1 MSILS
6 ALRLSRSPSLA
17 FAGMGA
23 LWGCFAAFVPVIK
36 AGLGAGDGAFGA
48 ALLFSAVGLVM
59 AMWLAPLA
67 DARLGRWAL
76 PVASALLSLAFL
88 LPGLAGNLAVFALC
102 MACVGMASGLTDV
115 VMNARV
121 SELEATHGRSLMN
134 LNHAM
139 FSFAYAAAA
148 VTTGFAREAGWAP
161 VQMFA
166 ILGALALLATLGM
179 RMAVA
184 AVPAD
189 DGPVARRFP
198 WMIVAWGGGIV
209 LVAFLAENAAESW
222 SALHI
227 ERTLG
232 GGAAEGAFGPA
243 MLGLTM
249 GVGRLS
255 GQLIADRLRET
266 LVIRWAAVLSAAG
279 ALLAAMAVNLPMAYV
294 GFALLGLG
302 ISVLAPMGLALVG
315 RRVSPAQRTKAISR
329 TAVIGFLGFFV
340 GPPIMGVLSE
350 LFSLRVSFALV
361 AVLLLSILAM
371 LLPLRRS
378 EGQVAGNS
386 QTRP

>member
-6 ALRLSRSPSLA
+6 ALRLSRAPALA

-36 AGLGAGDGAFGA
+36 AGLGAGDGVFGT

-76 PVASALLSLAFL
+76 PFASALLSLAFL
-88 LPGLAGNLAVFALC
+88 LPGIAGSIVVFAMC

-121 SELEATHGRSLMN
+121 SELEAAHKRSLMN

-139 FSFAYAAAA
+139 FSFAYAASAFA
-148 VTTGFAREAGWAP
+148 TGFARESGWAP

-166 ILGALALLATLGM
+166 AVAVVALVATLGM

-184 AVPAD
+184 VVPPED
-189 DGPVARRFP
+189 EQTRRSFP
-198 WMIVAWGGGIV
+198 RAIVFWGGGIV
-209 LVAFLAENAAESW
+209 LVAFLAENAAEGW

-232 GGAAEGAFGPA
+232 GGAAQGAFGPA

-249 GVGRLS
+249 GIGRLT

-266 LVIRWAAVLSAAG
+266 LVIRWAAVVSALGAVLAAG
-279 ALLAAMAVNLPMAYV
+279 AVNLPMAYV
-294 GFALLGLG
+294 GFALFGLG

-315 RRVSPAQRTKAISR
+315 KRVAPVYRTRAISR
-329 TAVIGFLGFFV
+329 TAVIGFLGFFI
-340 GPPIMGVLSE
+340 GPPIMGLLSE
-350 LFSLRVSFALV
+350 VFSLRISFGFV
-361 AVLLLSILAM
+361 ALLLIMILLM

-378 EGQVAGNS
+378 EGQLAGSS
-386 QTRP
+386 QARP